1 MRRTFIEVPMF
12 TKKWKE
18 LGLTDEALRELQD
31 VLLNDPKTGD
41 VIQGTGGLRKIR
53 IPMTNNWKNG
63 GSRVIYVDIELKE
76 IIYFI
81 NVYTKN
87 EKEDLTEEEKKAFK
101 AIVKKNEGGI
111 DYG

>member
-18 LGLTDEALRELQD
+18 LGLTDEALRELQN

-53 IPMTNNWKNG
+53 IPMTNKGKSGW
-63 GSRVIYVDIELKE
+63 SRVIYVYIELKE

-101 AIVKKNEGGI
+101 AIVKKMKEE
-111 DYG
+111 